1 MYTKEKPPLAHIA
14 GALARVYDPVKAH
27 EYYLRTRKLKGR
39 KKGRAEQPVGGR
51 VGSVVKT
58 ALAGPRAKQPVRNNP
73 QLQRQRQQAAAR
85 VTTLRKKLAE
95 LQTRLKEKEAAA
107 REAEAKEKKGPTSSE
122 KREAAE
128 RSKDW
133 RAKNQQ
139 KVKQQEKQRAA
150 KEKDQPAT
158 EKKSGG
164 GEDSVEGIRTAITRV
179 KAALDKAV
187 ARQRALG

>member
-1 MYTKEKPPLAHIA
+1 MVAEKPELAHISSTL
-14 GALARVYDPVKAH
+14 GRVYDPVKAH
-27 EYYLRTRKLKGR
+27 QYYLRTRKLKGR
-39 KKGRAEQPVGGR
+39 KKGRAQPVSDVGAGR
-51 VGSVVKT
+51 LVKT
-58 ALAGPRAKQPVRNNP
+58 ALASPAGKKPVSNNP

-85 VTTLRKKLAE
+85 VSTLRQKLSE
-95 LQTRLKEKEAAA
+95 LNARLKEKMAEAK
-107 REAEAKEKKGPTSSE
+107 EAEAKEKKGPSSSE

-150 KEKDQPAT
+150 KEKNQPET
-158 EKKSGG
+158 KKSGG
-164 GEDSVEGIRTAITRV
+164 GDDSIEGIRTAITKV
-179 KAALDKAV
+179 KGALDKAV